1 MIVEERIV
9 SYINSLEKENSP
21 VLEEI
26 EKEARKDGVPII
38 RKEMESFLRV
48 MLSIKKPMRIL
59 ELGTA
64 VGYSAILMSECIN
77 GKGQIITIENYDK
90 RIPVAKKNFIRA
102 GVIDKIT
109 LIEGDAA
116 DVLKT
121 LEGDAME
128 IMPTLES
135 DQFDFVFMDA
145 AKAQY
150 IHFLPEV
157 LPLMKKDG
165 VLITDNVLQE
175 GDLIQS
181 KYVVRR
187 RDRTIHKRMREYLEV
202 VKNHHNLKPQ
212 LCQLVM
218 ELQCQ
223 LKNRKEGLHDLVLE

>member
-64 VGYSAILMSECIN
+64 VGYSAILMSEYIN
-77 GKGQIITIENYDK
+77 EKGQIITIENYDK
-90 RIPVAKKNFIRA
+90 RIPIAKENIKKA
-102 GVIDKIT
+102 GRENVIK
-109 LIEGDAA
+109 L
-116 DVLKT
+116 

-128 IMPTLES
+128 IMPTLER

-150 IHFLPEV
+150 IHFIPEV
-157 LPLMKKDG
+157 LRLMKKDG

-202 VKNHHNLKPQ
+202 VKNHPQ
-212 LCQLVM
+212 LETSIVPIGD
-218 ELQCQ
+218 
-223 LKNRKEGLHDLVLE
+223 GLTMSVKK

>member
-64 VGYSAILMSECIN
+64 VGYSAILMSEYIDE
-77 GKGQIITIENYDK
+77 KGQIITIENYDK
-90 RIPVAKKNFIRA
+90 RIPIAKENIKKA
-102 GVIDKIT
+102 GRENVIK
-109 LIEGDAA
+109 L
-116 DVLKT
+116 

-157 LPLMKKDG
+157 LRLMKKDG

-202 VKNHHNLKPQ
+202 VKNHSQ
-212 LCQLVM
+212 LETSIVPIGDGITM
-218 ELQCQ
+218 SV
-223 LKNRKEGLHDLVLE
+223 KK

>member
-9 SYINSLEKENSP
+9 SYINSLEKEKSP

-77 GKGQIITIENYDK
+77 EKGQIITIENYDK
-90 RIPVAKKNFIRA
+90 RIPIAKENIKKA
-102 GVIDKIT
+102 GRENVIK
-109 LIEGDAA
+109 L
-116 DVLKT
+116 

-157 LPLMKKDG
+157 LRLMKKDG

-202 VKNHHNLKPQ
+202 VKNHPQ
-212 LCQLVM
+212 LETSIVPIGDGITM
-218 ELQCQ
+218 SV
-223 LKNRKEGLHDLVLE
+223 KK

>member
-64 VGYSAILMSECIN
+64 VGYSAILMSEYIDE
-77 GKGQIITIENYDK
+77 KGQIITIENYDK
-90 RIPVAKKNFIRA
+90 RIPIAKENIKKA
-102 GVIDKIT
+102 GRENVIK
-109 LIEGDAA
+109 L
-116 DVLKT
+116 
-121 LEGDAME
+121 LEGDATE
-128 IMPTLES
+128 IMPTLVS
-135 DQFDFVFMDA
+135 NRFDFVFMDA

-157 LPLMKKDG
+157 LRLMKKDG

-202 VKNHHNLKPQ
+202 VKNHPQ
-212 LCQLVM
+212 LETSIVPIGDGITM
-218 ELQCQ
+218 SV
-223 LKNRKEGLHDLVLE
+223 KK

>member
-64 VGYSAILMSECIN
+64 VGYSAILMSEYIDE
-77 GKGQIITIENYDK
+77 KGQIITIENYDK
-90 RIPVAKKNFIRA
+90 RIPLAKENIKKA
-102 GVIDKIT
+102 GRENVIK
-109 LIEGDAA
+109 L
-116 DVLKT
+116 

-135 DQFDFVFMDA
+135 NRFDFVFMDA

-157 LPLMKKDG
+157 LRLMKKDG

-202 VKNHHNLKPQ
+202 VKNHPQ
-212 LCQLVM
+212 LETSIVPICDGITMSV
-218 ELQCQ
+218 
-223 LKNRKEGLHDLVLE
+223 KK

>member
-1 MIVEERIV
+1 MIVEERII

-90 RIPVAKKNFIRA
+90 RIPIAKENIKKA
-102 GVIDKIT
+102 GRENVIK
-109 LIEGDAA
+109 L
-116 DVLKT
+116 

-202 VKNHHNLKPQ
+202 VKNHPQ
-212 LCQLVM
+212 LETTIVPIGDGITM
-218 ELQCQ
+218 SV
-223 LKNRKEGLHDLVLE
+223 KK

>member
-64 VGYSAILMSECIN
+64 VGYSAILMSEYIDE
-77 GKGQIITIENYDK
+77 KGQIITIENYDK
-90 RIPVAKKNFIRA
+90 RIPLAKENIKKA
-102 GVIDKIT
+102 GRENVIK
-109 LIEGDAA
+109 L
-116 DVLKT
+116 

-135 DQFDFVFMDA
+135 NRFDFVFMDA

-157 LPLMKKDG
+157 LRLMKKDG

-202 VKNHHNLKPQ
+202 VKNHPQ
-212 LCQLVM
+212 LETSIVPIGDGITM
-218 ELQCQ
+218 SV
-223 LKNRKEGLHDLVLE
+223 KK

>member
-64 VGYSAILMSECIN
+64 VRYSAILLSEYIN
-77 GKGQIITIENYDK
+77 EKGQIIPIENYDK
-90 RIPVAKKNFIRA
+90 RIPSAKENIKKA
-102 GVIDKIT
+102 GRENVIK
-109 LIEGDAA
+109 L
-116 DVLKT
+116 

-128 IMPTLES
+128 IMPTLER

-157 LPLMKKDG
+157 LRLMKKDG

-202 VKNHHNLKPQ
+202 VKNHPQ
-212 LCQLVM
+212 LETSIVPIGDGITM
-218 ELQCQ
+218 SV
-223 LKNRKEGLHDLVLE
+223 KK

>member
-26 EKEARKDGVPII
+26 EKEARKNGVPII

-64 VGYSAILMSECIN
+64 VGYSAILMSEYIDE
-77 GKGQIITIENYDK
+77 KGQIITIENYDK
-90 RIPVAKKNFIRA
+90 RIPIAKENIKKA
-102 GVIDKIT
+102 GRENVIK
-109 LIEGDAA
+109 L
-116 DVLKT
+116 

-128 IMPTLES
+128 IMPTLEG

-157 LPLMKKDG
+157 LRLMKKDG

-202 VKNHHNLKPQ
+202 VKNHPQ
-212 LCQLVM
+212 LETSIVPIGDGITM
-218 ELQCQ
+218 SV
-223 LKNRKEGLHDLVLE
+223 KK

>member
-64 VGYSAILMSECIN
+64 VGYSAILMSEYIN
-77 GKGQIITIENYDK
+77 EKGQIITIENYDK
-90 RIPVAKKNFIRA
+90 RIPIVKENIKKA
-102 GVIDKIT
+102 GRENVIK
-109 LIEGDAA
+109 L
-116 DVLKT
+116 

-128 IMPTLES
+128 IMPTLER

-157 LPLMKKDG
+157 LRLMKKDG

-202 VKNHHNLKPQ
+202 VKNHPQ
-212 LCQLVM
+212 LETSIVPIGDGITM
-218 ELQCQ
+218 SV
-223 LKNRKEGLHDLVLE
+223 KK

>member
-59 ELGTA
+59 ELGTT
-64 VGYSAILMSECIN
+64 VGYSAILMSEYIDE
-77 GKGQIITIENYDK
+77 KGQIITIENYDK
-90 RIPVAKKNFIRA
+90 RIPIAKENIKKA
-102 GVIDKIT
+102 GRENVIK
-109 LIEGDAA
+109 L
-116 DVLKT
+116 

-128 IMPTLES
+128 IMPTLER

-157 LPLMKKDG
+157 LRLMKKDG

-202 VKNHHNLKPQ
+202 VKNHPQ
-212 LCQLVM
+212 LETSIVPIGDGITM
-218 ELQCQ
+218 SV
-223 LKNRKEGLHDLVLE
+223 KK

>member
-90 RIPVAKKNFIRA
+90 RIPIAKENIKKA
-102 GVIDKIT
+102 GRENVIK
-109 LIEGDAA
+109 L
-116 DVLKT
+116 

-202 VKNHHNLKPQ
+202 VKNHPQ
-212 LCQLVM
+212 LETTIVTIGDGITM
-218 ELQCQ
+218 SV
-223 LKNRKEGLHDLVLE
+223 KK

>member
-1 MIVEERIV
+1 MIVDERIV
-9 SYINSLEKENSP
+9 TYMHSLEKPNNN

-26 EKEARKDGVPII
+26 EQQAHIDGVPII

-48 MLSIKKPMRIL
+48 MLTITKPKRIL

-64 VGYSAILMSECIN
+64 VGYSAILMSEYIDE
-77 GKGQIITIENYDK
+77 KGQIITIENYDK
-90 RIPVAKKNFIRA
+90 RIPIAKENIKKA
-102 GVIDKIT
+102 GRENVIK
-109 LIEGDAA
+109 L
-116 DVLKT
+116 

-135 DQFDFVFMDA
+135 NRFDFVFMDA

-157 LPLMKKDG
+157 MRLMKKG
-165 VLITDNVLQE
+165 AVLITDNVLQE
-175 GDLIQS
+175 GDIIQS

-202 VKNHHNLKPQ
+202 VKNHP
-212 LCQLVM
+212 
-218 ELQCQ
+218 ELETTIVPIGDGITISV
-223 LKNRKEGLHDLVLE
+223 KK